1 MLQDLCGFSQI
12 AAIRVSLA
20 FNIDMTEPDVYTGER
35 KDFFGYKVVQFTSG
49 TEKG

>member
-1 MLQDLCGFSQI
+1 MWSVFSQI

-20 FNIDMTEPDVYTGER
+20 FNIDKTDPDVYTGEQ
-35 KDFFGYKVVQFTSG
+35 KDFFGYKVVQFMSG